1 MKKIALW
8 ISELLQ
14 DESGVLSSKR
24 FIGMVAGLSLCATLF
39 LNQMNGIFSHPSSE
53 IVAAVA
59 ALSFGC
65 LGLSSVDKF
74 RKSRNSKD

>member
-24 FIGMVAGLSLCATLF
+24 FIGIVSGLSLCVTLF
-39 LNQMNGIFSHPSSE
+39 LSQMNGSFSHPSPE

-74 RKSRNSKD
+74 RKNNEPQD